1 MRDAFHKELE
11 ALDQEI
17 VRMGA
22 IVERSTQDAT
32 RALVECDRELAQS
45 VRAGDDAIDAMFLD
59 IEKRSLTLLA
69 QQAPVAGDLRL
80 IVAILRVVN
89 DLERVGD
96 LAYNIAKLVQLE
108 DFCERRRR
116 HPKAIH
122 TLVADLGDAAG
133 HLIGKAIDA
142 WAAKDEAL
150 AADLA
155 RQDDRIDELHGQ
167 LIQSLL
173 ELNDQ
178 ASVGPA
184 IRLAMVGRYF
194 ERIGDHAV
202 NMGERVRY
210 FITGDEEHLG

>member
-22 IVERSTQDAT
+22 VVERSTQDAT
-32 RALVECDRELAQS
+32 RALVEDDRELAQR
-45 VRAGDDAIDAMFLD
+45 VREGDDEIDALFLS

-69 QQAPVAGDLRL
+69 QQAPVASDLRL

-108 DFCERRRR
+108 DFREPG
-116 HPKAIH
+116 PKAIH
-122 TLVADLGDAAG
+122 SLISDLGDAAAQ
-133 HLIGKAIDA
+133 LIGKAIDA
-142 WAAKDEAL
+142 WATKDEAL

-155 RQDDRIDELHGQ
+155 RQDDRIDDLHGR
-167 LIQSLL
+167 LIQQLL

>member
-1 MRDAFHKELE
+1 MRDAFHRELE

-22 IVERSTQDAT
+22 VVERATEDAT
-32 RALVECDRELAQS
+32 RALVECDTALAQK
-45 VRAGDDAIDAMFLD
+45 VRDGDEEIDRIFLD
-59 IEKRSLTLLA
+59 IEKRSLALLA

-89 DLERVGD
+89 DLERTGD
-96 LAYNIAKLVQLE
+96 LAYNIAKLVQME
-108 DFCERRRR
+108 GFCEPG
-116 HPKAIH
+116 PKAIH
-122 TLVADLGDAAG
+122 SLVSDLGEAAG
-133 HLIGKAIDA
+133 HLVSRAIDA
-142 WAAKDEAL
+142 WVTKDEAL

-155 RQDDRIDELHGQ
+155 RQDDRIDELHAR

-210 FITGDEEHLG
+210 FVTGDEEHLG

>member
-32 RALVECDRELAQS
+32 RALVECDRALAQR
-45 VRAGDDAIDAMFLD
+45 VREGDEEIDALFLA

-108 DFCERRRR
+108 DFCEPG
-116 HPKAIH
+116 PKAIH
-122 TLVADLGDAAG
+122 SLVSDLGDAAAQ
-133 HLIGKAIDA
+133 LMGKAIDA

-155 RQDDRIDELHGQ
+155 RQDDRIDDLHSQ
-167 LIQSLL
+167 LIQRLL

-210 FITGDEEHLG
+210 FVTGDEEHLG

>member
-1 MRDAFHKELE
+1 MREAFHKELE
-11 ALDQEI
+11 AIDQEI
-17 VRMGA
+17 VAMGA
-22 IVERSTQDAT
+22 VVERSTQNAT
-32 RALVECDRELAQS
+32 RALVECDRALAQK
-45 VRAGDDAIDAMFLD
+45 VREGDDEIDRMFLD

-108 DFCERRRR
+108 DLCEPG
-116 HPKAIH
+116 PKAIH
-122 TLVADLGDAAG
+122 ALVADLGQAAG
-133 HLIGKAIDA
+133 HLVGRAIDA

-155 RQDDRIDELHGQ
+155 REDDRIDELHAQ
-167 LIQSLL
+167 LIKRLL

-210 FITGDEEHLG
+210 FVTGDEEHLG

>member
-1 MRDAFHKELE
+1 MRDAFHRELE

-22 IVERSTQDAT
+22 IVERSAQDAT
-32 RALVECDRELAQS
+32 RALVECDRTLAEN
-45 VRAGDDAIDAMFLD
+45 VRAGDDEIDAMFLD
-59 IEKRSLTLLA
+59 IEKRSLALLA

-96 LAYNIAKLVQLE
+96 LSYNIAKLVQLE
-108 DFCERRRR
+108 DFCEPG
-116 HPKAIH
+116 PKALH
-122 TLVADLGDAAG
+122 TLVAELGAAAAQ
-133 HLIGKAIDA
+133 LIGKAIDA
-142 WAAKDEAL
+142 WAAKDEGL

-155 RQDDRIDELHGQ
+155 LQDDRIDDLHSQ
-167 LIQSLL
+167 LIKGLL

-184 IRLAMVGRYF
+184 IRVAMVGRYF